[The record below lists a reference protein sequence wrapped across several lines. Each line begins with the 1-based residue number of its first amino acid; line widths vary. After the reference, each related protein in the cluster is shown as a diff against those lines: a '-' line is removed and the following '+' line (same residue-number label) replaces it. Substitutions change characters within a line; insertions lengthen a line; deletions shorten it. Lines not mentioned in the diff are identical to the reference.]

1 VDNKDISPRNIKILL
16 DKNKISCEVVTSSSS
31 EALLDLSEKIKPEIV
46 IVDFDFFNI
55 DPVGTVRKIRHFCP
69 QAHIIAF
76 ADPRQRQNLSEAIEE
91 GLNDYL
97 IKPLQPEDLMLRIKI
112 AAQAL
117 NTTSDTVNR
126 QEMGFAEEGKDF
138 PPSPKNEMAEDQTRI
153 AAESPQ
159 EEHEHGNIRYFSK
172 TSDPKPAGGNMSAS
186 NVQTET
192 VRDNR
197 VLIPDFAED
206 EADDFEDMVMQ
217 AKMLSAENPEE
228 AIKLFY
234 RAVDH
239 YQQEYF
245 AASTADRQ
253 NFPGSSYHQ
262 EIFVSAVYDLV
273 DLLKERKAYEQIIK
287 LCEKAS
293 EVEYFEEGIHIRLIE
308 AMLAEGMAARARAH
322 YDEVTST
329 FSREMGVKP
338 SSEMRKLY
346 EQGGLETGSYEID
359 LITIQNDLKSS
370 GLANGALFCDVD
382 QFRYSYK
389 LEQLRCERNGLS
401 VFLCMLAL
409 IDDDYAIPPEDLLEK
424 TAENLKNVI
433 LHSLRKGDLV
443 TSWKDG
449 QFLLLLPGLNRE
461 EAARVMDRIESAY
474 SRSYSLQG
482 LKMQKKIESLFPLEG
497 DSHFN

>member
-1 VDNKDISPRNIKILL
+1 LYLLLVDNKDISPRNIKILL
-16 DKNKISCEVVTSSSS
+16 DKNKISCEVVTSSSNK
-31 EALLDLSEKIKPEIV
+31 ALLDLSEKIKPELV

-55 DPVGTVRKIRHFCP
+55 DPVGTVRKIRLFCP

-76 ADPRQRQNLSEAIEE
+76 SDPRQRQKLSEAIEE

-97 IKPLQPEDLMLRIKI
+97 IKPLQHEDLMLRIKM

-126 QEMGFAEEGKDF
+126 QEMGLAEADKDF
-138 PPSPKNEMAEDQTRI
+138 PSATENEAVKDHAPIAEL
-153 AAESPQ
+153 PQ

-172 TSDPKPAGGNMSAS
+172 ISDPKPASGDMFTS

-370 GLANGALFCDVD
+370 GLANG

-409 IDDDYAIPPEDLLEK
+409 IDDDYTVPPEDLLEE

-443 TSWKDG
+443 TSWNNG

-461 EAARVMDRIESAY
+461 EAARVMDRIENAY
-474 SRSYSLQG
+474 SRNYFLQG
-482 LKMQKKIESLFPLEG
+482 LKIQKKIESLFPLEG